1 MKALLRALPDIAR
14 LIARLVGDPVLPRAA
29 KIALAAAAL
38 YLVSP
43 FDLIPDFIPVVG
55 YLDDALLAAV
65 LVDGIVNYVDRGLV
79 LKYWPDTPES
89 LDRRSRGAAS
99 GGMGST
105 AHQEAGL
112 RGALARIIREAP
124 ARRPGASR
132 IVRARSVCEQSAES
146 PQGAARSAAAA
157 AQYVQERMTDR
168 TLRE

>member
-65 LVDGIVNYVDRGLV
+65 LVDGIVNYVDRGVV
-79 LKYWPDTPES
+79 LKYWPGTPES
-89 LDRRSRGAAS
+89 LDRVARV
-99 GGMGST
+99 
-105 AHQEAGL
+105 
-112 RGALARIIREAP
+112 ARILAAWVP
-124 ARRPGASR
+124 RRIKNR
-132 IVRARSVCEQSAES
+132 VF
-146 PQGAARSAAAA
+146 AAR
-157 AQYVQERMTDR
+157 
-168 TLRE
+168 